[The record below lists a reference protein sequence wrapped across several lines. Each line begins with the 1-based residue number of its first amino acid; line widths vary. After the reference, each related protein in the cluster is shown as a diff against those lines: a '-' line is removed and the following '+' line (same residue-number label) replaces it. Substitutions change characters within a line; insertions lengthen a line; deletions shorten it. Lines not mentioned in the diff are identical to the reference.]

1 VSAALKKLPTSGFQS
16 VSCSPLIKRETC
28 GNSENKR
35 IKHHDEH
42 NNTEPGKKLKVPL
55 EDKAPKVSESLQVN
69 FFYE

>member
-1 VSAALKKLPTSGFQS
+1 LKKLPTLGFQHI
-16 VSCSPLIKRETC
+16 SCSPLIKRESC

-35 IKHHDEH
+35 IKHCYEH

-55 EDKAPKVSESLQVN
+55 EDKVPKVSESLQVN